1 MTPEESPPPI
11 SNHPLLRHSRGKGMR
26 RWLPGVE
33 LVRNYNLFMFKSDLA
48 AGLVLASLL
57 VPVGMGYAEASGLP
71 AIFGLY
77 ATIVPLLIYALT
89 GPSRILILGPDSALS
104 ALIAATVLPLS
115 GGDPYRAAALAGV
128 LAILTGAIAIL
139 AGLLRL
145 GFVTDLLSKPIR
157 YGYMNGIALTL
168 LVGQLPKILGFSVDS
183 SSVLKA
189 AAGIWS
195 GIQQGKVNQTAVLIG
210 GSCLVMILLTRR
222 YAPRLPGVLFAVA
235 GATLIVAIYGLDVH
249 AGLVVIG
256 TLPQGLPDFRLASIS
271 THELVV
277 LLSGAT
283 ATALVSIADMSVL
296 SRIYAMRGNY
306 HVDANQE
313 LMALGAANMAT
324 GLLQGF
330 PISSSSSRT
339 PVVESAGAKSQIT
352 GVIGA
357 LCIIVLL
364 LAAPGLLRSLPI
376 AALAAVVI
384 SVCSSII
391 EYHPVRRLYRLRRAE
406 FALSM
411 ICFLGVAVL
420 GVVHGIFISVGLALI
435 GFIWRAWRPYS
446 AILGRI
452 DGIKGYHDVSRHPD
466 AHRIPGLILFRW
478 DAPLFFANAEI
489 FRERVLRAASE
500 APSWTHWVV
509 VAAEPVTDIDV
520 TAADMLSEL
529 AEELQRSGITLC
541 FAAMKGPVKDRLK
554 QYGLY
559 EQLGDNHFFPTIGQA
574 VDQYLHQHAVD
585 WIDWEDRR

>member
-33 LVRNYNLFMFKSDLA
+33 LVRNYNLFMFRSDLA

-500 APSWTHWVV
+500 APSWTRWVV